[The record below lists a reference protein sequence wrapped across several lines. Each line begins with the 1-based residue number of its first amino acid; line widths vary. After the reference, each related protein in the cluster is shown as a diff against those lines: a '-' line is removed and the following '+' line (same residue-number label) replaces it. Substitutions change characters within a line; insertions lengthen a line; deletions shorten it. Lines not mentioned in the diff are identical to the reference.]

1 MKLLVVDDQAP
12 VGAIVC
18 RIAQQHGWEAEHT
31 TSSHGIL
38 NLLKKNE
45 IDALVIDYLIDDQ
58 DGLALI
64 GKIRAASYRL
74 PIMLFTGRPE
84 LIDEEAAAKL
94 DVLRILTKPISIE
107 ELRTSLNEARKGVL
121 DQKPS

>member
-18 RIAQQHGWEAEHT
+18 RIAQQHGWDAEHT

-38 NLLKKNE
+38 NHLKNHS

-58 DGLALI
+58 DGLAVIAKLREA
-64 GKIRAASYRL
+64 GYRL

-84 LIDEEAAAKL
+84 LVDEEAAAKL

-107 ELRTSLNEARKGVL
+107 ELRTSLNEARKGVF
-121 DQKPS
+121 DQKPA